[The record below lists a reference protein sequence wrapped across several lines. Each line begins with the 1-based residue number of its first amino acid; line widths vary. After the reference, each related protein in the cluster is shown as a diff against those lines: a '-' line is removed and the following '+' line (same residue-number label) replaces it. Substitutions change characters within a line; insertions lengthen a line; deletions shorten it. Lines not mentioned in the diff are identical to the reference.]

1 MKEDLD
7 TKLYNDYLNGDENAF
22 ELLYNRYKSK
32 IQYFIFNIIKD
43 YEKAEDITQEV
54 FLYIFQNNSKI
65 ECSFKYYIYLIS
77 KSRAFTYINKE
88 TRRTEIVEEY
98 ITSNNEIHEDVLETI
113 VRNENKKEIL
123 NALNKLDDK
132 YKNVLYLV
140 MIEGLSYKETSK
152 ILGETMPNTKSL
164 IHRGKKQLRAILV
177 KKGFDAEMKKISK
190 LLLSVVLV
198 IILATGITYAAI
210 KVYKRIQGQAS
221 LSPIFTE
228 KLGDT
233 NMNNIWVGSFQ
244 IAWNEFC
251 ETIGGDIVFEDGN
264 STLVDEL
271 NKKYFTKENLSEE
284 DYYIN
289 IGKISPEL
297 KNKIIKDLNDK
308 FNLNRSIILDKIDFN
323 NSINNGYTIYSILIK
338 NFEFKIPFDKLG
350 GFRFGDYEDKVEY
363 FGINNASDEDLNN
376 NVEVL
381 FYDSNE
387 FAVKLLT
394 KENEE
399 VILYKTDNSS
409 SFSKTYE
416 NLIEKSNKYNG
427 NKTFSKTDELKVPYI
442 NVDTIINYDDLCGKY
457 IKDTNGMYISN
468 AFQNVIFNLNEVGC
482 NLISESGI
490 KSEYI
495 IENENTRY
503 FYYNDNFIV
512 FIKEQDKDLP
522 YFSLVV
528 NNLDTLELEVL
539 SN

>member
-1 MKEDLD
+1 M
-7 TKLYNDYLNGDENAF
+7 YNDYLNGDENAF

-54 FLYIFQNNSKI
+54 FLYIFQNNLKI

-198 IILATGITYAAI
+198 IMLATGITYAAI

>member
-54 FLYIFQNNSKI
+54 FLYIFQNNLKI

-198 IILATGITYAAI
+198 IMLATGITYAAI
-210 KVYKRIQGQAS
+210 KVYKRKQGQAS